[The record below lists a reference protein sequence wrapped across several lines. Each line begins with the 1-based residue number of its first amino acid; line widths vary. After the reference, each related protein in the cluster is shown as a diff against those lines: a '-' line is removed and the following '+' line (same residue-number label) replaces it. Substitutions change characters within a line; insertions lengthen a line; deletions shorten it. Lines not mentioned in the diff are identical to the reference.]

1 MEQYCFSGDIA
12 GSPVKAAKDGA
23 RELLDSRENRLLLI
37 LAFLLFMMMTIS
49 VGTLT
54 AVLWMPL
61 LPLFEGFSWY
71 DNLYEISLVI
81 DYILMLLFTL
91 PAALGALRMVHQ
103 MCRGE
108 RVGLTDVF
116 YAYRHLPHTWA
127 VTLILSLPALII
139 AGIWLVTPALLTYLK
154 GAGVEPPAELVLR
167 VCVIVAAALLSVGAL
182 VLALR
187 TFFFPGLAMRGDMG
201 IRQALMASFSASRGR
216 MREIIRFVFSFSGW
230 AALSLVTFGVFF
242 LIQLAPH
249 YTVSYMLYCD
259 RATNDCD
266 KEASLT

>member
-103 MCRGE
+103 MCRG
-108 RVGLTDVF
+108 
-116 YAYRHLPHTWA
+116 
-127 VTLILSLPALII
+127 
-139 AGIWLVTPALLTYLK
+139 
-154 GAGVEPPAELVLR
+154 
-167 VCVIVAAALLSVGAL
+167 
-182 VLALR
+182 
-187 TFFFPGLAMRGDMG
+187 RGP
-201 IRQALMASFSASRGR
+201 
-216 MREIIRFVFSFSGW
+216 V
-230 AALSLVTFGVFF
+230 
-242 LIQLAPH
+242 
-249 YTVSYMLYCD
+249 
-259 RATNDCD
+259 
-266 KEASLT
+266 